1 MFPRRETEASNGEV
15 PSYRPA
21 REGVAEMGGPEAF
34 TLWAVLM
41 VRDLY
46 QDLGWLWEAVGG
58 AMVRIHAGS
67 PTERGAWEGKSPA
80 VS

>member
-1 MFPRRETEASNGEV
+1 
-15 PSYRPA
+15 
-21 REGVAEMGGPEAF
+21 MGGPEAF